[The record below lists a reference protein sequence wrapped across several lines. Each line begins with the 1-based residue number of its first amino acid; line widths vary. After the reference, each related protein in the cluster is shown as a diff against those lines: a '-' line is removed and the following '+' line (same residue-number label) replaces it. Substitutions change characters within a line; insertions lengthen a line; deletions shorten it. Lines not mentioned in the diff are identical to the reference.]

1 MSTFTYKASPTCAA
15 FHRAPV
21 EAYDYKGIRGGVA
34 SGKSVACCLD
44 IFLKSND
51 QTVAEID
58 GKKIRWSR
66 WLIGRNTFPALKQT
80 TIETW
85 LQWFPQT
92 VMHWSP
98 PIKGRLEMPCIY
110 NDGTIVRIDLEFY
123 ALDSNTIKN
132 DLMSL
137 ELSGAWINEASQ
149 TDWDII
155 HLANSRIGRFQPV
168 KGVMLKSFG
177 TIMDTNAPS
186 DSNWWYKKEQL
197 EKPDRMLWFIQ
208 PPAMILVKAKDG
220 SDLYLDNNAEN
231 AKKYGLMPAEN
242 VENLRDGFGYWRKM
256 LVGGD
261 PDTIKRL
268 VLNQYG
274 TSWDGLPVYHEW
286 DVAFH
291 KRYNLPFMRGLP
303 LHVGF
308 DFGRTPAA
316 AFLQVGEDG
325 IVRVLG
331 ECVSKGMSIQ
341 QFIEELL
348 RPYMVKKFGWP
359 NCRVYGWG
367 DPAGGNMGNEFNLSC
382 INVLNAYHIP
392 TQVAPG
398 LKNNDFNIRR
408 DAVGDLMRQVYKGV
422 PAFQVDA
429 CCENLIAGFNGG
441 YCYKRIRTLTG
452 AGEERYADAP
462 DKTNPF
468 THVQDGLQYG
478 VLGALRGSVS
488 AHGAG
493 TGAMASVVQ
502 GIMNL
507 ATGEDLD
514 CV

>member
-34 SGKSVACCLD
+34 SGKSVSCCLD

-66 WLIGRNTFPALKQT
+66 WLVGRNTFPALKQT

-98 PIKGRLEMPCIY
+98 PIKGRLEIPCIY

-149 TDWDII
+149 TDWEII

-177 TIMDTNAPS
+177 TIRDTNAPS

-348 RPYMVKKFGWP
+348 RPYMIKKFGWP

-441 YCYKRIRTLTG
+441 YCYKRIRTMTG
-452 AGEERYADAP
+452 AGEERFADAP

-488 AHGAG
+488 SHGG
-493 TGAMASVVQ
+493 GMGAIASVVQ
-502 GIMNL
+502 SIMNL